1 MSNEAFLEGLADTL
15 ESRKKA
21 DPSTSYVAKL
31 MQGGQDSILKKIGEE
46 ATETILA
53 AKNGDRQHLIR
64 ETADLWFHS
73 MIMLVY
79 AGLRPADVIDELKR
93 REGISGLVE
102 KDARTNV
109 IT

>member
-1 MSNEAFLEGLADTL
+1 MSEISFLDELANTL
-15 ESRKKA
+15 ESRRGA

-31 MQGGQDSILKKIGEE
+31 LNAGPDAVLKKIGEE

-53 AKNGDRQHLIR
+53 AKNGDKQHLIR

-73 MIMLVY
+73 MIMLVQ

-93 REGISGLVE
+93 REGTSGLAE
-102 KDARTNV
+102 KAARAK
-109 IT
+109 